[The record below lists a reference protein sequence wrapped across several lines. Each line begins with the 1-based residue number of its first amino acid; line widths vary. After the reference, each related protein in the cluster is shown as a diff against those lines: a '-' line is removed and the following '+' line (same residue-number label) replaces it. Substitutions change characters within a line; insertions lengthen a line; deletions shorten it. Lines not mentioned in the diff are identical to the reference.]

1 MNKVIKN
8 DENSKTGDKYTF
20 VYIHKQRFCTHT
32 HTHTENKSITGVKY
46 DENLFANHKDF
57 DIFSLS
63 RYVCRCVCMGANYVC
78 PK

>member
-1 MNKVIKN
+1 MKIVKQVTSILL
-8 DENSKTGDKYTF
+8 YTYTNRDF
-20 VYIHKQRFCTHT
+20 VHT